1 MAFFNFFSQFLSWAI
16 TILIARI
23 LVPGDYGLMAMSTI
37 ITGYA
42 LTLSDLGLGNAV
54 IQRMQVTKNELSSVF
69 WFSFIISG
77 FLAISCFPI
86 SYITAYIMHEPR
98 VIPITQTTSLIFIF
112 AGLQIVPGS
121 LLRKQMNFKSIG
133 FIDMNCT
140 IVSSFCMFAIAKA
153 GGGVWTLI
161 FGYLIKSLLRTILL
175 FRKSQ
180 WLPTWHF
187 NFAESKPFL
196 TYGIL
201 VALGRSVFYIQDKSD
216 RFFAGRAWKSGQ
228 LGLYTF
234 ALEVAQIPTEKIT
247 TIINN
252 VTFPAF
258 SKLQNDQA
266 GFNKLY
272 LNITKVTATLVLPLF
287 VGGFVLGEDL
297 IRLLFNEKWY
307 PIIPLFRILCLSQI
321 LTSLNALN
329 SFVHSAQG
337 RPNWSL
343 YYNIVSAI
351 CMAAAFFFAVPHGL
365 FAITIPWVTV
375 YLILC
380 LGWIYISIKKFGIT
394 LPRYLMNIK
403 HPVIATAIMSIIL
416 FILHSKSLFPLFSSK
431 LFVYP
436 IFVSLIILGI
446 SLYCGYFWL
455 IDREFV
461 LSLKTFLKRRPA

>member
-1 MAFFNFFSQFLSWAI
+1 
-16 TILIARI
+16 
-23 LVPGDYGLMAMSTI
+23 
-37 ITGYA
+37 
-42 LTLSDLGLGNAV
+42 
-54 IQRMQVTKNELSSVF
+54 
-69 WFSFIISG
+69 
-77 FLAISCFPI
+77 
-86 SYITAYIMHEPR
+86 MHEPR

-112 AGLQIVPGS
+112 AGLQIVPS
-121 LLRKQMNFKSIG
+121 ARLHKEMNFKSLG
-133 FIDMNCT
+133 LIDMNCT
-140 IVSSFCMFAIAKA
+140 IISSLCMFAIAKA

-161 FGYLIKSLLRTILL
+161 LGNVIKSLLRTILL

-180 WLPTWHF
+180 WSPIWHF
-187 NFAESKPFL
+187 NFTESKPFL
-196 TYGIL
+196 SFGIL
-201 VALGRSVFYIQDKSD
+201 VAIGRSVFYLQEKSD
-216 RFFAGRAWKSGQ
+216 RFFAGRAWESGK

-234 ALEVAQIPTEKIT
+234 ALEIAQIPTEKIT

-258 SKLQNDQA
+258 AKLQNDQA

-321 LTSLNALN
+321 ITSLNALN

-337 RPNWSL
+337 RPKWSL

-351 CMAAAFFFAVPHGL
+351 CMAVAFFLAVPYGL
-365 FAITIPWVTV
+365 YAITLPWVTV
-375 YLILC
+375 YLVLC
-380 LGWIYISIKKFGIT
+380 LGWIYISIKKFGIP
-394 LPRYLMNIK
+394 LSKYLVNIK
-403 HPVIATAIMSIIL
+403 HPFIATAIMAIIL
-416 FILHSKSLFPLFSSK
+416 FILHSKSIFPMFSSK

-436 IFVSLIILGI
+436 VFVGLIMLVVVV
-446 SLYCGYFWL
+446 YCGYFWF

-461 LSLKTFLKRRPA
+461 FSLKKFIKRNPTAE